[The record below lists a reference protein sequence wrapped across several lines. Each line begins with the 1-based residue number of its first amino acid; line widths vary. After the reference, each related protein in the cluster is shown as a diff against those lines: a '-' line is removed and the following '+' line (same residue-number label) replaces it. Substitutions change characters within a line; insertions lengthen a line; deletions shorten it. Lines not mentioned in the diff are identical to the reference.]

1 MNMKNILIVIFTA
14 FGVLSIISCEKKLS
28 STKVVVKATG
38 PKTANDGPL
47 IAIGES
53 FGGGIIFYV
62 DSTKKHG
69 LIGAANQAL
78 RAKWGCIGK
87 LIGGTSA
94 AIGSG
99 QANTLAIVNACDTA
113 NTAARLCD
121 QLVLNGFSDW
131 FLPSKEE
138 LKLLFLN
145 KTIFRGLKTD
155 YYWSSTETNAT
166 NAECQDF
173 YDGHRLNYEKNRTY
187 YVRAIRAF

>member
-1 MNMKNILIVIFTA
+1 MSIKKILIVAFTA
-14 FGVLSIISCEKKLS
+14 FGVISIISCEKKIAAP
-28 STKVVVKATG
+28 KVVIKTTG
-38 PKTANDGPL
+38 PTASSDGAL
-47 IAIGES
+47 IAVGES
-53 FGGGIIFYV
+53 YGGGIIFYV

-78 RAKWGCIGK
+78 RAKWGCMGK
-87 LIGGTSA
+87 VIGGTSA

-138 LKLLFLN
+138 LKLLYLN

-155 YYWSSTETNAT
+155 YYWSSTEANAT

-173 YDGHRLNYEKNRTY
+173 YDGHRLNYEKNKTF